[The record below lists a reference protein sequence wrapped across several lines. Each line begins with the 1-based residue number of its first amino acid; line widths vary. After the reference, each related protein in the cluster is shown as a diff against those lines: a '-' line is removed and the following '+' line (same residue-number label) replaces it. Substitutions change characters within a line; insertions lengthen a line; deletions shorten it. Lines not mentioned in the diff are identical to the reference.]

1 MTSYILHTEK
11 GSGKINDLF
20 KATWLIGNQTENWIH
35 PWFFQLHSAPVSIK
49 SIASG
54 GLIVNIN
61 VYVVL
66 EPKKRAQIVA

>member
-1 MTSYILHTEK
+1 MTFYILHTEK

-20 KATWLIGNQTENWIH
+20 KATWLIGNQTENWTH
-35 PWFFQLHSAPVSIK
+35 PWCFQLCSAPVAIK